1 MQNDKD
7 GKRPKAKTDQYITIY
22 VYIYFLISQP
32 VRDRLPAFTIH
43 YEVNADGAAQ
53 RLENSDT
60 GAG

>member
-1 MQNDKD
+1 MTRMESVQKQKLINISL
-7 GKRPKAKTDQYITIY
+7 YM
-22 VYIYFLISQP
+22 YIYIFLISQP
-32 VRDRLPAFTIH
+32 VRDRLPAFTIY